1 MQTVI
6 APRLTRARTA
16 PAIAATLALVGI
28 PLTCALA
35 FFWAP
40 TSAIGLAGGGT
51 QYDFAQKIFYVHVPI
66 AFAAYLA
73 FFVGAWN
80 GLLQLWR
87 GDEAYDIRSYV
98 GIHVGVVFGTLVLI
112 TGSVWARAAWGTWW
126 NWGDRQLLVFVI
138 LYLYYAAYFMLRF
151 SLEPGR
157 QRMRVSS
164 VYAVLGVVLVPL
176 SFLAIR
182 IASTLIHPIVITR
195 DGLQMT
201 SEMGITFVIGIVA
214 MLALCIYMMQLETTV
229 KLRALRLT
237 ALRRGENPRTEAGR
251 LTNPGV
257 ANLLARNELEPEVI
271 PTAASPATS
280 GDTLHA

>member
-1 MQTVI
+1 MQPVI

-16 PAIAATLALVGI
+16 PAIAAILALVGI
-28 PLTCALA
+28 PLTCVLA

-40 TSAIGLAGGGT
+40 TATIGLAGGT
-51 QYDFAQKIFYVHVPI
+51 SEYDFAQKIFYVHVPI

-80 GLLQLWR
+80 GLLQLWKD
-87 GDEAYDIRSYV
+87 DEAYDVRSYV

-112 TGSVWARAAWGTWW
+112 TGSIWAKAAWGTWW
-126 NWGDRQLLVFVI
+126 NWGDRQLLVFLI

-182 IASTLIHPIVITR
+182 IASTLIHPIVITSK
-195 DGLQMT
+195 GLQMT
-201 SEMGITFVIGIVA
+201 SEMGITFLIGIVA
-214 MLALCIYMMQLETTV
+214 MLSLAVWMLQLETTV
-229 KLRALRLT
+229 KLRALRLSS
-237 ALRRGENPRTEAGR
+237 LRRGETPRTEAGQ
-251 LTNPGV
+251 LPAVTVPDSH
-257 ANLLARNELEPEVI
+257 PDEVVEII
-271 PTAASPATS
+271 PTAASPAAS
-280 GDTLHA
+280 RDTLNA

>member
-1 MQTVI
+1 
-6 APRLTRARTA
+6 
-16 PAIAATLALVGI
+16 
-28 PLTCALA
+28 LA

-40 TSAIGLAGGGT
+40 TATIGLAGGT
-51 QYDFAQKIFYVHVPI
+51 SEYDFAQKIFYVHVPI

-80 GLLQLWR
+80 GLLQLWKD
-87 GDEAYDIRSYV
+87 DEAYDVRSYV

-112 TGSVWARAAWGTWW
+112 TGSIWAKAAWGTWW
-126 NWGDRQLLVFVI
+126 NWGDRQLLVFLI

-182 IASTLIHPIVITR
+182 IASTLIHPIVITSK
-195 DGLQMT
+195 GLQMT
-201 SEMGITFVIGIVA
+201 SEMGITFLIGIVA
-214 MLALCIYMMQLETTV
+214 MLSLAVWMLQLETTV
-229 KLRALRLT
+229 KLRALRLSS
-237 ALRRGENPRTEAGR
+237 LRRGETPRTEAGQ
-251 LTNPGV
+251 
-257 ANLLARNELEPEVI
+257 LARRDCPRQ
-271 PTAASPATS
+271 SP
-280 GDTLHA
+280 